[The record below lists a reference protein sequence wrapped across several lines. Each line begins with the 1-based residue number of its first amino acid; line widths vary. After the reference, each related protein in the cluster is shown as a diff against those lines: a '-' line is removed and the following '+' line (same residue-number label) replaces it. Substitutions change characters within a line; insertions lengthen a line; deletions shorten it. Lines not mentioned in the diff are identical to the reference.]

1 MLLSI
6 IIPVFNG
13 EKHIENMLLLLL
25 EQILEDVEIIVVN
38 DGSTD
43 ATEEIVKEYAPK
55 NKNISLISFDKNSGV
70 SVARNTGIENAKGRY
85 VYFLDADD
93 SIPKDT
99 ICFLKNIIQKQ
110 NPTDVLVFGWR
121 VINVNGKVKEHSYK
135 KNGKNFII
143 DAQNYYALFLLKK
156 IECNNCN
163 IVYSKEFLDKNN
175 MRYTINA
182 TRGEDVEFF
191 NKAFSSAK
199 TVYYSPRIIFNYLLN
214 INSTTQAYT
223 VYKLANIESFERNKL
238 NLLKIKKQ
246 YPQFSKEINFYLA
259 NWYVANL
266 YYYLKS
272 KDIFEEVN
280 DMFLK
285 NKFLLFEK
293 IAFSFPRTIVFW
305 CMRFVPVKLLLK
317 FRKEFIANHVNNEGL
332 QIN

>member
-1 MLLSI
+1 
-6 IIPVFNG
+6 
-13 EKHIENMLLLLL
+13 
-25 EQILEDVEIIVVN
+25 
-38 DGSTD
+38 
-43 ATEEIVKEYAPK
+43 
-55 NKNISLISFDKNSGV
+55 
-70 SVARNTGIENAKGRY
+70 
-85 VYFLDADD
+85 LDADD